1 MNDIAVP
8 NYDNVLTEDSRQQT
22 MTKHRKHGF
31 KSAGNATRYSKVAA
45 AQYLRWTRQNRPP
58 DHDYFRSQHGRY
70 NLTKICLPLETRDTL
85 YVQLMCTVCM
95 HISENTKYN
104 KYQNLYIF

>member
-31 KSAGNATRYSKVAA
+31 KSAGNATRYFKVYSSGTISALD
-45 AQYLRWTRQNRPP
+45 Q
-58 DHDYFRSQHGRY
+58 
-70 NLTKICLPLETRDTL
+70 TK
-85 YVQLMCTVCM
+85 
-95 HISENTKYN
+95 
-104 KYQNLYIF
+104 